1 MTEPCFHESMAKT
14 CLTRKCIVCGAISYA
29 CSQIVVVSASWLLKR
44 SRTTNFSEQEKLLL
58 AELGREFPE
67 VEGKGY
73 DNTTLTKKAKA
84 WEEILTRFN
93 SQNPNGIKRDLSQL
107 HGCWRRLKLQSKK
120 EHDLQRREARK
131 TSASPGEVSKLVADV
146 LPASVNSLE
155 QKFDDDAG
163 EQLDLRGKLLHAK
176 WSQVCLLTL
185 KLLVG
190 KERKKK
196 KKRRIIR
203 ST

>member
-1 MTEPCFHESMAKT
+1 M
-14 CLTRKCIVCGAISYA
+14 
-29 CSQIVVVSASWLLKR
+29 
-44 SRTTNFSEQEKLLL
+44 
-58 AELGREFPE
+58 REE
-67 VEGKGY
+67 V
-73 DNTTLTKKAKA
+73 
-84 WEEILTRFN
+84 LTRFN

-107 HGCWRRLKLQSKK
+107 QGCWRRLKLQSKK

-131 TSASPGEVSKLVADV
+131 TGGGKAPASPSEVSKLVADV

-190 KERKKK
+190 KERKKSR
-196 KKRRIIR
+196 KRRIIR